1 MVVEWVNAILYTI
14 RSPQHNMSCMI
25 LRYQLFPIS
34 GMTMCLKDLDP
45 KDMELTMVRNASKTY
60 VVFENS
66 RTHKKVWEH

>member
-1 MVVEWVNAILYTI
+1 MVVEWVNAVLYTI

-25 LRYQLFPIS
+25 LSYQLFPIS

-60 VVFENS
+60 VLFEK
-66 RTHKKVWEH
+66 TQKKVWEH